1 VETLEAP
8 PTATFNTLPKQTE
21 FIRSDAPEVLYS
33 GAFGAGKSLALCLK
47 LFLRASQPG
56 AREALIRAYSV
67 DLEKTTLKTLI
78 EGDGDTP
85 PVLQPGTYIHRVQKK
100 EIQLAE
106 GGTILLFGLDMHR
119 DKDFKRIGSLNLT
132 GAAIDECEE
141 IPERAWLKLTGRIRV
156 KHPTLT
162 RQIYGVCNPGAPS
175 HHLAGRFGI
184 RTGTKP
190 IEIGGRRVHLI
201 QTNTLENP
209 HLPPDYIARLQVYKG
224 VLYQRM
230 VLGRWVGNEGAV
242 YDRWNRDLHVAVH
255 EGGFIRTWLAI
266 DDGYHNPCC
275 FLLVG
280 EDSDGRLHVIREFY
294 KTEVNEPEQVN
305 QVKLMEAQAP
315 APLEGIVID
324 PSAAKL
330 KGALRKEGFSVI
342 DGDNA
347 VLDGINAVHPYLDI
361 AGDGRPRLTAD
372 PSCENFS
379 MEMEAYRWDPESSKD
394 KPIKE
399 HDHAPDAL
407 RYLAMHLHK
416 PAPVVFTADDLKHI
430 KTRME
435 TIPVEEAGI
444 IDFYLDD
451 PVKRALGIGRAEFG
465 KVLFRVPKKG
475 AAPLRLWHERT
486 EEGPKGIPR
495 RDRRYVLFAQVGA
508 GASPS
513 LILVG
518 DVDGRELVA
527 AWEKMASVEEVAE
540 TVALL
545 GLWYGAEQRATVGW
559 LKWGPASALVTALRR
574 FKHFRQWI
582 PVDQEEP
589 GWDPQPEELG
599 QACMEMRDVLANGS
613 FVVPVPEVYRDAKA
627 YLWNAGGGVEH
638 ASTVGDKEAQAG
650 HTDYLRGT
658 IGLWRVMRTVQG
670 ERSKVLAKMRG

>member
-1 VETLEAP
+1 METLEAP

-78 EGDGDTP
+78 EGDGETP

-100 EIQLAE
+100 EIQLGE

-184 RTGTKP
+184 RAGTKP

-242 YDRWNRDLHVAVH
+242 YDRWNRDIHVAVR

-280 EDSDGRLHVIREFY
+280 EDSDGRLHIIREFY

-347 VLDGINAVHPYLDI
+347 VLDGINAVHPYLDV

-379 MEMEAYRWDPESSKD
+379 MEMEAYRWDPNSTKD

-399 HDHAPDAL
+399 NDHAPDAL
-407 RYLAMHLHK
+407 RYLAMHLHQ
-416 PAPVVFTADDLKHI
+416 PTAIVFRPEDLRHVVQRAESHPPEEVGVLDFG
-430 KTRME
+430 
-435 TIPVEEAGI
+435 VE
-444 IDFYLDD
+444 D
-451 PVKRALGIGRAEFG
+451 PVKRVSDIGKGAWG
-465 KVLFRVPKKG
+465 KVVFREPRKG
-475 AAPLRLWHERT
+475 TPPLRIWHELYD
-486 EEGPKGIPR
+486 GKPR
-495 RDRRYVLFAQVGA
+495 QDRRRVMFAQVGA

-513 LILVG
+513 LIHVG
-518 DVDGRELVA
+518 DIDGRELVA
-527 AWEKMASVEEVAE
+527 VWEKVATVEEVAE
-540 TVALL
+540 AVALL
-545 GLWYGAEQRATVGW
+545 GLWYGREKRATVGW
-559 LKWGPASALVTALRR
+559 MRFGPSAGLDGALRR
-574 FKHFRQWI
+574 LKHSRKWI
-582 PVDQEEP
+582 PIGGTEV

-599 QACMEMRDVLANGS
+599 TACMEVREVLANGT
-613 FVVPVPEVYRDAKA
+613 FVVPVAEVARDARA
-627 YLWNAGGGVEH
+627 YVWNDRGGVEH
-638 ASTVGDKEAQAG
+638 AATVGDPAARAG
-650 HTDYLRGT
+650 HTDHVRGLV
-658 IGLWRVMRTVQG
+658 GLWRIMDTSQG
-670 ERSKVLAKMRG
+670 ERRKVLAKMRG